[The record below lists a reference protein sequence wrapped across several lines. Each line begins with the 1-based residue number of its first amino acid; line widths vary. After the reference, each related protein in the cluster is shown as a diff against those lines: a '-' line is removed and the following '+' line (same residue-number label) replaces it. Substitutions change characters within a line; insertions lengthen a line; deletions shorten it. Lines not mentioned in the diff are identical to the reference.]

1 MQLSRTPAW
10 NQGVIGAHGR
20 TRTADLP
27 ITNQLLYQL
36 SYVGPAVI
44 GPAGELG
51 RGGQVAT
58 TRREGAPRRAGAA
71 DDRAA

>member
-1 MQLSRTPAW
+1 
-10 NQGVIGAHGR
+10 
-20 TRTADLP
+20 
-27 ITNQLLYQL
+27 
-36 SYVGPAVI
+36 VI